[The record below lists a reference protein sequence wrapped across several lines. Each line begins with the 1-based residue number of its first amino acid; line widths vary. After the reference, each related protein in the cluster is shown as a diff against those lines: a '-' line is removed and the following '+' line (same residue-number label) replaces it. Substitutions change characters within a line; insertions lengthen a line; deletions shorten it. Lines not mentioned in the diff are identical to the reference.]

1 MLTLKGEIRDPKI
14 KPATLRTQ
22 GFIPAVFYG
31 RKEKSMPC
39 VFHLGEFKKV
49 LKAAGESTVVNIQ
62 LPKGAVNALIQDV
75 QVDPIY
81 GQPIHVD
88 FYVIEKGQE
97 VSVAIPLDFQ
107 GVSPAVKD
115 LGATLV
121 KVLHEVEVKALPE
134 NLPHSIIVDISS
146 LDNADAQITAGDLVL
161 PKGVTLAINATEV
174 VAAIVVGKEEAE
186 ETPAMDLSKIEVE
199 KKGKKE
205 EEAEP
210 EA

>member
-14 KPATLRTQ
+14 KLATLRSK

-31 RKEKSMPC
+31 RKEKSTPC

-49 LKAAGESTVVNIQ
+49 LKSAGESTVITIE
-62 LPKGAVNALIQDV
+62 LPKSKVNALVQDV

-107 GVSPAVKD
+107 GVSVAVKD

-134 NLPHSIIVDISS
+134 NLPHNIVVDISS
-146 LDNADAQITAGDLVL
+146 LKTADAQITAGDLVL
-161 PKGVTLAINATEV
+161 PKGVTLAVPATEV
-174 VAAIVVGKEEAE
+174 VAAIAVGKEEVEVA
-186 ETPAMDLSKIEVE
+186 PVMDLSKIEVE

-205 EEAEP
+205 EAEP